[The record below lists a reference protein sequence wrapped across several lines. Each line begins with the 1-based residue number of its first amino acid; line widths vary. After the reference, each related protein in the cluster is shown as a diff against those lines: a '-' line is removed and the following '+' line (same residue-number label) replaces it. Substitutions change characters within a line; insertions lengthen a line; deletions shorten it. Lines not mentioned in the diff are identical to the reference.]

1 MTELVVLQ
9 TLTLLLQIENNRE
22 FFLEHLFLFCGYVKL
37 VTNRLRIMRRDVFQ
51 AIADPTR
58 RAILDL
64 LAQQSLTL
72 NGVAEHFAISRPA
85 ISKHIK
91 ILTEC
96 GLVVIHQRGRERYCE
111 VQLDKLNEVSDWVE
125 QYRLTWER
133 RFDRL
138 DELLQE
144 LQKKEK

>member
-1 MTELVVLQ
+1 
-9 TLTLLLQIENNRE
+9 
-22 FFLEHLFLFCGYVKL
+22 
-37 VTNRLRIMRRDVFQ
+37 MRRDVFQ

-58 RAILDL
+58 RAIVDL

-96 GLVVIHQRGRERYCE
+96 GLVVIRQRGRERYCE
-111 VQLDKLNEVSDWVE
+111 LQVEKLTEVSTWVE
-125 QYRLTWER
+125 RYRIIWEQ

-138 DELLQE
+138 DALLQE
-144 LQKKEK
+144 LQNKEKQNDQT